1 MRFLF
6 AIVLASYFPSCLC
19 APCHGCVNASELLEV
34 QKQLEL
40 LTNKV
45 KTLLENSEDS
55 SCNESWIAVYEND
68 ARGQQIGGSLQNLI
82 SDVRAGAS
90 VRVLL
95 DNTIYQADFVHILQG
110 KTVAVQLLQ
119 SVARATW
126 NTLKK
131 NGEWEWKLV
140 STSGF
145 EHQVRYDI
153 GASTF
158 RGDQRNK
165 VAVKWFTKQQS
176 CSKKP
181 VLSHDRNGAILSGS
195 LVDLMTSIKEG
206 SDIRCFSPNS
216 AFPIQSLEMTKSL
229 VSGQNV
235 HHVSVTIDSGG
246 KELVFQNNAYWWFTL
261 HSTLGTRDMSR
272 WTVGEHT
279 SRGHTQSR
287 VDIDWFADPCWK
299 LVFAHDKHGVA
310 KSGSRANL
318 VRAIKNGARVRV
330 QTPSYRTA
338 EADNLSI
345 RNGHVTAQ
353 LLKRLSEKSLTRI
366 ANDTSWYWQMISTT
380 GKVMSTLY
388 KVGEHQHVSTTSSYQ
403 EIRWYIDT
411 KPWIL
416 VYSHNAQ
423 GQALHGSEGDVV
435 RAVQS
440 GAAMRG
446 LYESSSRNG
455 YTFPIQNLRIYG
467 NHVSGQHFNYV
478 SMQNSPTSQYE
489 MQLKPNPYWRFGIFT
504 TQGRLEMSRWSV
516 GQHTSRGHYL
526 GSVGLKWFANY

>member
-1 MRFLF
+1 MLFLSDF
-6 AIVLASYFPSCLC
+6 LC
-19 APCHGCVNASELLEV
+19 
-34 QKQLEL
+34 
-40 LTNKV
+40 
-45 KTLLENSEDS
+45 NS
-55 SCNESWIAVYEND
+55 SWIAVYEND
-68 ARGQQIGGSLQNLI
+68 ARGQQVSGSLKNLI
-82 SDVRAGAS
+82 NEVRAGAS

-95 DNTIYQADFVHILQG
+95 DNTVYQADFAHIVQG
-110 KTVAVQLLQ
+110 KAVAVQLLQ
-119 SVARATW
+119 SVARAAW
-126 NTLKK
+126 NTFKR

-158 RGDQRNK
+158 RGEQRNK

-287 VDIDWFADPCWK
+287 ANIDWFADPCWK
-299 LVFAHDKHGVA
+299 LVFAHDKHGAA
-310 KSGSRANL
+310 KSGSRADL
-318 VRAIKNGARVRV
+318 VTAIKSGARVRV
-330 QTPSYRTA
+330 QIPSYRTA
-338 EADNLSI
+338 EADNLSFQ
-345 RNGHVTAQ
+345 NGHVTAQ
-353 LLKRLSEKSLTRI
+353 LLKRLSEKNLTRI
-366 ANDTSWYWQMISTT
+366 AGDTSWYWQMISTT

-403 EIRWYIDT
+403 EIRWFIDT
-411 KPWIL
+411 KSWTLI
-416 VYSHNAQ
+416 YSHNAQ
-423 GQALHGSEGDVV
+423 GQALDGSEGDVV

-440 GAAMRG
+440 GAAIRG
-446 LYESSSRNG
+446 LYEYAANKG
-455 YTFPIQNLRIYG
+455 YAFSFQNLRIHG
-467 NHVSGQHFNYV
+467 DHVSGQHLNHV
-478 SMQNSPTSQYE
+478 SMRESQASE
-489 MQLKPNPYWRFGIFT
+489 MQLTQNAYWWFVIFT
-504 TQGRLEMSRWSV
+504 TQGRMEMSRWSV
-516 GQHTSRGHYL
+516 GEHTSRRHNV
-526 GSVGLKWFANY
+526 GSIGLKWFANY